1 MPYISQPEHLYFIL
15 NIIMIFIPLL
25 PCGVSENIESKLTSP
40 TVSQVQWQVCRKP
53 HGHPRPLC
61 SSEPSATQS
70 NHSPGCASPT
80 IPSNHASPFFQI
92 ALIASDFGLV
102 HRIKNILSCKTFDL
116 SM

>member
-92 ALIASDFGLV
+92 ALIALDFGLV
-102 HRIKNILSCKTFDL
+102 HRLKKYSQL
-116 SM
+116 